1 MSNNV
6 EFQQL
11 KTSCANLITKL
22 KDTGLVTAQTLP
34 ILEDTCQLL
43 TEEE

>member
-1 MSNNV
+1 MSSNV

-22 KDTGLVTAQTLP
+22 KGTGVVTAQTLP
-34 ILEDTCQLL
+34 ILEDTYQLF
-43 TEEE
+43 TE